1 MSIEADNIDRWTVVQ
16 TLREGG
22 GTRARVLKVKLGDR
36 DAVLKDHA
44 GCDPLFSML
53 LGPILA
59 RRESKALRCLSS
71 IDGVPLLIER
81 RGSRALLM
89 EWFSAVPFKTLQRD
103 TKFWKRYFIVL
114 EQTLAA
120 IHQSGVAHCD
130 LRSLNNVLVNEG
142 GEVFIVD
149 FVACCFKGRRWNLL
163 SRAVFRRF
171 CRADRDAVLK
181 LKQQVA
187 PELLSDE
194 QWNRLKH
201 VGWFARGARN
211 TGKLIRRLSRI
222 LLTR

>member
-1 MSIEADNIDRWTVVQ
+1 MSIAADNIDRWTVVD

-22 GTRARVLKVKLGDR
+22 GTRARVLRVNLGDR
-36 DAVLKDHA
+36 HAVLKDHT
-44 GCDPLFSML
+44 GCDPLFSLL

-59 RRESKALRCLSS
+59 RRESKALKCLSS
-71 IDGVPLLIER
+71 VDGVPLLIGR

-89 EWFSAVPFKTLQRD
+89 EWFSATPFKTLQRD
-103 TKFWKRYFIVL
+103 SDFWKRFFVTL
-114 EQTLAA
+114 EQRLAA
-120 IHQSGVAHCD
+120 IHQLGVAHCD
-130 LRSLNNVLVNEG
+130 LRSLNNVLVNEHG
-142 GEVFIVD
+142 DVFIVD
-149 FVACCFKGRRWNLL
+149 FVACCFEGRRWNLL
-163 SRAVFRRF
+163 SRAVFQRF

-194 QWNRLKH
+194 QRNRLKH

-211 TGKLIRRLSRI
+211 AGKLIRRLSRM

>member
-1 MSIEADNIDRWTVVQ
+1 MTNSANSQEWTVVQ
-16 TLREGG
+16 TIREGG
-22 GTRARVLKVKLGDR
+22 GTRARVLRVNLGER

-44 GCDPLFSML
+44 GCDPLFSMF
-53 LGPILA
+53 LGPILT
-59 RRESKALRCLSS
+59 RRECKALKSLSS
-71 IDGVPLLIER
+71 VEGVPSLIGR

-89 EWFSAVPFKTLQRD
+89 EWFSASPFKTLQRD
-103 TKFWKRYFIVL
+103 TEFWKLFFVSL
-114 EQTLAA
+114 EQQLVE
-120 IHQSGVAHCD
+120 IHQAGVAHCD
-130 LRSLNNVLVNEG
+130 LRSLNNVLVNSS
-142 GEVFIVD
+142 GEACIVD
-149 FVACCFKGRRWNLL
+149 FVACFFEGQRWNLL

-171 CRADRDAVLK
+171 CRADDDAVLK

-194 QWNRLKH
+194 QRSRIGH

>member
-1 MSIEADNIDRWTVVQ
+1 MTNSADSQEWAIVE

-22 GTRARVLKVKLGDR
+22 GTRARVLRVRLGER

-53 LGPILA
+53 LGPILT
-59 RRESKALRCLSS
+59 RRECKALKYLSS
-71 IDGVPLLIER
+71 VEGVPLLIGR

-89 EWFSAVPFKTLQRD
+89 EWFSASPFKTLQRD
-103 TKFWKRYFIVL
+103 TEFWKLFFVSL
-114 EQTLAA
+114 EQRLVA
-120 IHQSGVAHCD
+120 IHQAGVAHCD
-130 LRSLNNVLVNEG
+130 LRSLNNVLVNSN
-142 GEVFIVD
+142 GEACIVD
-149 FVACCFKGRRWNLL
+149 FVACFFEGQRWNLL

-171 CRADRDAVLK
+171 CRADDDAVLK

-194 QWNRLKH
+194 QWSRIGH
-201 VGWFARGARN
+201 IGWFARGARN
-211 TGKLIRRLSRI
+211 TGRLIRRLSRI

>member
-1 MSIEADNIDRWTVVQ
+1 
-16 TLREGG
+16 
-22 GTRARVLKVKLGDR
+22 
-36 DAVLKDHA
+36 
-44 GCDPLFSML
+44 ML
-53 LGPILA
+53 IGPILA
-59 RRESKALRCLSS
+59 RRESKALTCLSS
-71 IDGVPLLIER
+71 VDGVPLLIGR

-89 EWFSAVPFKTLQRD
+89 EWFNAVPFKTLQRD
-103 TKFWKRYFIVL
+103 TEFWKQFFITL

-149 FVACCFKGRRWNLL
+149 FVACCFEGRRWNLL

-171 CRADRDAVLK
+171 CRVDRDAVLK

-194 QWNRLKH
+194 QWNRIKH

>member
-1 MSIEADNIDRWTVVQ
+1 
-16 TLREGG
+16 
-22 GTRARVLKVKLGDR
+22 
-36 DAVLKDHA
+36 
-44 GCDPLFSML
+44 ML

-71 IDGVPLLIER
+71 VDGVPLLIGR

-103 TKFWKRYFIVL
+103 TEFWKRYFIVL

-130 LRSLNNVLVNEG
+130 LRSLNNVLVNDH

-194 QWNRLKH
+194 QRNRLKH

-211 TGKLIRRLSRI
+211 AGKLIRRLSRI

>member
-1 MSIEADNIDRWTVVQ
+1 MSIAADNIDRWTVVQ

-22 GTRARVLKVKLGDR
+22 GTRARVLRVKLGDR
-36 DAVLKDHA
+36 NAVLKDHA

-53 LGPILA
+53 IGPILA
-59 RRESKALRCLSS
+59 RRESKALTCLSS
-71 IDGVPLLIER
+71 VDGVPLLIGR

-89 EWFSAVPFKTLQRD
+89 EWFNAVPFKTLQRD
-103 TKFWKRYFIVL
+103 TEFWKQFFITL

-149 FVACCFKGRRWNLL
+149 FVACCFEGRRWNLL

-171 CRADRDAVLK
+171 CRVDRDAVLK

-194 QWNRLKH
+194 QWNRIKH
-201 VGWFARGARN
+201 VGWFACGARN

>member
-1 MSIEADNIDRWTVVQ
+1 MSIAADNIDRWTVVD

-36 DAVLKDHA
+36 HAVLKDHA
-44 GCDPLFSML
+44 GCDPLFSLL
-53 LGPILA
+53 LGSILA

-71 IDGVPLLIER
+71 VDGVPLLIGR
-81 RGSRALLM
+81 RGSRALIM

-103 TKFWKRYFIVL
+103 TEFWKRYFIVL

-163 SRAVFRRF
+163 SHAVFRRF

>member
-1 MSIEADNIDRWTVVQ
+1 MSIEADNIDRWTVVD

-22 GTRARVLKVKLGDR
+22 GTRARGLRGNLGDR
-36 DAVLKDHA
+36 HAVLKDHT
-44 GCDPLFSML
+44 GCDPLFSLL

-59 RRESKALRCLSS
+59 RRESKALKCLSS
-71 IDGVPLLIER
+71 VDGVPLLIGR

-89 EWFSAVPFKTLQRD
+89 EWFSATPFKTLQRD
-103 TKFWKRYFIVL
+103 SEFWKRFFVTL
-114 EQTLAA
+114 EQRLAA
-120 IHQSGVAHCD
+120 IHQLGVAHCD
-130 LRSLNNVLVNEG
+130 LRSLNNVLVNEHG
-142 GEVFIVD
+142 DVFIVD
-149 FVACCFKGRRWNLL
+149 FVACCFEGRRWNLL
-163 SRAVFRRF
+163 SRAVFQRF

-194 QWNRLKH
+194 QRNRLKH

-211 TGKLIRRLSRI
+211 AGKLIRRLSRM

>member
-1 MSIEADNIDRWTVVQ
+1 MTNLSDSKEWIVVQ

-22 GTRARVLKVKLGDR
+22 GTRARVLRVNLGER

-53 LGPILA
+53 LGPILT
-59 RRESKALRCLSS
+59 RRECKALKYLSS
-71 IDGVPLLIER
+71 VEGVPLLIGR

-89 EWFSAVPFKTLQRD
+89 EWFSASPFKTLQRD
-103 TKFWKRYFIVL
+103 TEFWKLFFVSL
-114 EQTLAA
+114 EQRLVA
-120 IHQSGVAHCD
+120 IHQAGVAHCD
-130 LRSLNNVLVNEG
+130 LRSLNNVLVNSS
-142 GEVFIVD
+142 GEACIVD
-149 FVACCFKGRRWNLL
+149 FVACFFEGQRWNLL

-171 CRADRDAVLK
+171 CRADDDAVLK

-194 QWNRLKH
+194 QRSRIGH

>member
-1 MSIEADNIDRWTVVQ
+1 MSIAADNIDRWTIVD

-71 IDGVPLLIER
+71 VDGVPLLIGR

-103 TKFWKRYFIVL
+103 TEFWKRYFIVL

-163 SRAVFRRF
+163 SRVVFRRF

-194 QWNRLKH
+194 QRNRLKH
-201 VGWFARGARN
+201 IGWFARGARN

>member
-1 MSIEADNIDRWTVVQ
+1 MSIVADNIDGWTVVD

-22 GTRARVLKVKLGDR
+22 GTRARVLRVNLGDR
-36 DAVLKDHA
+36 HAVLKDHA
-44 GCDPLFSML
+44 GCDPLFSLL

-59 RRESKALRCLSS
+59 RRECKALKCLSS
-71 IDGVPLLIER
+71 VDGVPLLIGR
-81 RGSRALLM
+81 NGSRALLM
-89 EWFSAVPFKTLQRD
+89 EWFSASPFKTLQRD
-103 TKFWKRYFIVL
+103 TEFWKLFFISL
-114 EQTLAA
+114 EQRLFE
-120 IHQSGVAHCD
+120 IHKAGVAHCD
-130 LRSLNNVLVNEG
+130 LRSLNNVLVNSN
-142 GEVFIVD
+142 GEACIVD
-149 FVACCFKGRRWNLL
+149 FVACFFEGQRWNLL

-171 CRADRDAVLK
+171 CRADEDAVLK

-194 QWNRLKH
+194 QWSRIGH